1 MKKLTSLIVLVV
13 TIALVS
19 CGKKDEAGSNKYGL
33 STKNNVVWW
42 LSGDMTQLVPYLAH
56 DAYAQY
62 VYPYIWEPLN
72 LVQPRTQELL
82 PWLASTAEISPDHLT
97 YTFTMNPKATWSD
110 GKPVTGEDVVF
121 SFKCVMNPKQIE
133 TTQSRSNFNALDS
146 ISFVGGDKMKV
157 AFHLHEPYF
166 MMDRVLAG
174 GYIPILPK
182 HVFDPNNLTD
192 QMSWS
197 DIKNP
202 NSKNPI
208 LLQQS
213 TEFNDP
219 GKIRDPKYM
228 VGSGPYLFEEWKTNS
243 HVSLKKNP
251 NYWAKD
257 MPWGETYVDQII
269 FKTINDNSAAVT
281 AMKAKELDF
290 MDRVPAAQW
299 STIDSVK
306 NPYIRKDTVYFNNRS
321 YVEWN
326 GERPIFKS
334 KKTRWALSHLINRD
348 VIIRDIFKGMAL
360 PVNSSVNFTQPF
372 YDASLPNIDFS
383 IEKAKALLTEDGW
396 SDTDGDGILDKVIDG
411 KKTPFKFTFSIYTGS
426 DVIKNTA
433 LVIAEQMRKA
443 GIQAEVNTTEWS
455 VWINN
460 NRLHNYDAAIANIA
474 GNATEDDPY
483 QLWHSSQAKNKGQ
496 NVYSFINAEADQI
509 MEQYRLEFDPAKRA
523 ELSKRLQRIIYD
535 EMPITPLFCTPLR
548 IAITDRFDNVEFI
561 RQRPCVEPRWWVV
574 RGSGITAKQGAPSTL
589 KPAAVTQ

>member
-1 MKKLTSLIVLVV
+1 MLLTVV
-13 TIALVS
+13 IAIAS
-19 CGKKDEAGSNKYGL
+19 CGKKDDAGSNKYGL
-33 STKNNVVWW
+33 STNNNMVWW
-42 LSGDMTQLVPYLAH
+42 LAGDITQLVPYLAH

-72 LVQPRTQELL
+72 FVHPRTQKLL
-82 PWLASTAEISPDHLT
+82 PWLASLPEITPDHLT
-97 YTFTMNPKATWSD
+97 YTYTLNPKAMWND

-133 TTQSRSNFNALDS
+133 TTQNRSNFNAVDS
-146 ISFVGGDKMKV
+146 ISFVDGDKMKV
-157 AFHLHEPYF
+157 AFHLKEPYF
-166 MMDRVLAG
+166 MMDQVLGG

-182 HVFDPNNLTD
+182 HVFDKKNLTD
-192 QMSWS
+192 QMSWK
-197 DIKNP
+197 DIKDP

-208 LLQQS
+208 LLQQA

-219 GKIRDPKYM
+219 GYIRDPKTM
-228 VGSGPYLFEEWKTNS
+228 VGTGPYLFEEWKTNS

-257 MPWGETYVDQII
+257 MDWGDAYPDQII
-269 FKTINDNSAAVT
+269 FRTINDNSAAVT
-281 AMKAKELDF
+281 ALKAKEIDF

-299 STIDSVK
+299 STIDSIK

-321 YVEWN
+321 FVEWN

-348 VIIRDIFKGMAL
+348 VIIRDIFKGMAV

-372 YDASLPNIDFS
+372 YDGTLPNIDYS
-383 IEKAKALLTEDGW
+383 VEKAKALFAEDGW
-396 SDTDGDGILDKVIDG
+396 SDTDGDGILDKMIDG
-411 KKTPFKFTFSIYTGS
+411 KKTPFKFTISIYTGS

-443 GIQAEVNTTEWS
+443 GIQAEVTTTEWA

-460 NRLHNYDAAIANIA
+460 NRLHNFDAAIANLA

-496 NVYSFINAEADQI
+496 NVYSFINAEADDI
-509 MEQYRLEFDPAKRA
+509 MAKYRLEFDEAKRA

-535 EMPITPLFCTPLR
+535 EMPITPLFCQPLR
-548 IAITDRFDNVEFI
+548 IAILNRFDNIEFV

-574 RGSGITAKQGAPSTL
+574 RGAGITAKPGALTTV
-589 KPAAVTQ
+589 KPVAVTQ